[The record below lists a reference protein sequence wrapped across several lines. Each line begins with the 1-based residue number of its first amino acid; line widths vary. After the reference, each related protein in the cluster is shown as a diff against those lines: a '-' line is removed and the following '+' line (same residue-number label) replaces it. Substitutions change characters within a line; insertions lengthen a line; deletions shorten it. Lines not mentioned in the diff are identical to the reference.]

1 MQLAGWPFNL
11 KELTTS
17 TQKVICA
24 GGQPVPNPLR
34 VVQVAVSSGRFL
46 VEPSGRQ
53 VCLSDNG
60 SSSVGLKDVVGF
72 VRTPLFSRDVVQM
85 QNENNETA

>member
-1 MQLAGWPFNL
+1 MLGWPVNL
-11 KELTTS
+11 KELTNS

-46 VEPSGRQ
+46 VEPSG
-53 VCLSDNG
+53 LSRYVFQTMAPVAR
-60 SSSVGLKDVVGF
+60 S
-72 VRTPLFSRDVVQM
+72 
-85 QNENNETA
+85 